1 MPQNIQETPGPNG
14 HDFSLWSQAAMFYLP
29 YYLWSHLEDGL
40 LESFGKDAK
49 SAVLLKDEDK

>member
-1 MPQNIQETPGPNG
+1 
-14 HDFSLWSQAAMFYLP
+14 MFYLP

-49 SAVLLKDEDK
+49 SAVLLRDEDK

>member
-1 MPQNIQETPGPNG
+1 MPNG
-14 HDFSLWSQAAMFYLP
+14 YDFSLWSQAAMFYLP